1 MMKNRAGW
9 LALLVLIIA
18 TILMV
23 FFVMPRING
32 DKKPIGDAVNQASNT
47 VKNTIEDS
55 AQKAAETA
63 QSTQNAVSNA
73 ANTADLAKSL
83 PI

>member
-9 LALLVLIIA
+9 LALLVLVVA

-32 DKKPIGDAVNQASNT
+32 DKKSIGDAVNQASNT
-47 VKNTIEDS
+47 VKNTIEDN
-55 AQKAAETA
+55 AQKAGEIGGAH
-63 QSTQNAVSNA
+63 V
-73 ANTADLAKSL
+73 
-83 PI
+83 

>member
-32 DKKPIGDAVNQASNT
+32 NKNPIGDVVNQASNT
-47 VKNTIEDS
+47 VKNTIDENG
-55 AQKAAETA
+55 QIE
-63 QSTQNAVSNA
+63 
-73 ANTADLAKSL
+73 AKILNL
-83 PI
+83 PIMS